1 LLERQLIGIA
11 SFKSLMNSYYSKIMK
26 MNEIINRGNIN
37 GEIKNEA
44 I

>member
-1 LLERQLIGIA
+1 
-11 SFKSLMNSYYSKIMK
+11 MNFYYSKIMK
-26 MNEIINRGNIN
+26 MNEIINIGNIN